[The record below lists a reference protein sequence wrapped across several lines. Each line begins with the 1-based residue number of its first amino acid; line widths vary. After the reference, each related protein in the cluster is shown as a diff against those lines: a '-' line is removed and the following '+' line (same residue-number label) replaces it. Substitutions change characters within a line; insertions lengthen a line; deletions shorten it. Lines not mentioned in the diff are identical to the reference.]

1 MRFHD
6 LVFDPNWLAAHGDD
20 GSVIRFSRKER
31 VLLERLIG
39 QAPGLLSREAL
50 ADALADDG
58 TGSTA
63 RNVDF
68 VANRLRTKLRDSV
81 RTPRFIATQYG
92 EGYYWIARPSP
103 PASAARARPPFLVV
117 GPNHGAN
124 AELALQLARV
134 LQAGSHAD
142 TQVHCAHPDLP
153 GKAQEALLDTA
164 RYTLETSVYAELGQ
178 AREHLA
184 LVLRHVATRQIVRT
198 FRAMLTPADTR
209 DMLAALAQQ
218 VLHAMW
224 QHGALDAAQATPTAR
239 PLDLRLHETALML
252 TDSPETWRANEDRI
266 ARERAGAPDDPR
278 LAVMQAL
285 ALVSR
290 MVLGGATE
298 QPGDA
303 AWQALEADI
312 EALVLGAL
320 PRVQD
325 DPLLVLSVARALYFV
340 NRGHDALAE
349 RLARQTFER
358 STAFAAAFATLAP
371 MHMHAGRIE
380 EAEDLF
386 DQGIALSEPGSEFR
400 VSLMVQK
407 CIALLACDARER
419 LDAACAALYQVKPL
433 TRMQLGL
440 FVAPAAPAALA
451 PDLQGLVASFDEAGA
466 ARLLQY
472 ALTVYARHFRDPT
485 HQRNVLFGANS
496 HFERHFGKAIASDSV
511 IAALGR

>member
-31 VLLERLIG
+31 ALLEQLIG
-39 QAPGLLSREAL
+39 QAPRLLSRAAL
-50 ADALADDG
+50 ADALASDG
-58 TGSTA
+58 NESA
-63 RNVDF
+63 DRNVDF
-68 VANRLRTKLRDSV
+68 VVNRLRTKLRDSA

-92 EGYYWIARPSP
+92 EGYYWIARPAL
-103 PASAARARPPFLVV
+103 PAQAAAARPPFLVV
-117 GPNHGAN
+117 GPNHGGN
-124 AELALQLARV
+124 AELAAQLARA
-134 LQAGSHAD
+134 LQRASHAD

-153 GKAQEALLDTA
+153 GPAQEALLETA
-164 RYTLETSVYAELGQ
+164 RYTLETSVHTAFDQPQ
-178 AREHLA
+178 AHLA

-198 FRAMLTPADTR
+198 FRATLSASDTR
-209 DMLAALAQQ
+209 DALAALAQQ
-218 VLHAMW
+218 VLHALW
-224 QHGALDAAQATPTAR
+224 QHGALNATQATPTDR
-239 PLDLRLHETALML
+239 PLDLLLHESALML
-252 TDSPETWRANEDRI
+252 TDSPQTWSANEARI
-266 ARERAGAPDDPR
+266 ARERAEHPDDPR

-285 ALVSR
+285 ALLSR
-290 MVLGGATE
+290 MVLGGGADA
-298 QPGDA
+298 PGDA
-303 AWQALEADI
+303 SWEAMEAEI

-371 MHMHAGRIE
+371 MHMHAGRID
-380 EAEDLF
+380 EAESLF

-407 CIALLACDARER
+407 CIALLACDARDR
-419 LDAACAALYQVKPL
+419 LDSACATLYQVKPL

-440 FVAPAAPAALA
+440 FVAPAAPAVLA
-451 PDLQGLVASFDEAGA
+451 PDLQGVMATFDTAGA

-472 ALTVYARHFRDPT
+472 AYTVHARHFRDPA
-485 HQRNVLFGANS
+485 HRRNVLYGANS
-496 HFERHFGKAIASDSV
+496 HFERHFGKAVASADV